1 MLERAPGGAN
11 FSLCGIARLSS
22 RLYVAPSAIL
32 DNGNETKNMF
42 EDDLSKEALAERPHA
57 GFDTRRESIRSVER
71 AIELLQSLNRRPIST
86 LHDLH
91 LETGLPK
98 PSIVRL
104 LRTLEAKGMVAQS
117 ASYGT
122 YQLLSHVKTLSCGFH
137 HEPLIIEVAD
147 EILIEFTKREGWPL
161 ALALFDVDAMIVRA
175 SSIPYTSLSLLH
187 SSLNMRLPMTSRA
200 MGRCYLAHCTPS
212 ERKII
217 LAIVRQSGNPED
229 SARLDR
235 RKFATLLQTVREQGY
250 ALRDKT
256 IEPRSSTMAVPVM
269 SNGRVLASLGLTWIS
284 VAMSEERAVEQYLP
298 KLRETAA
305 LISRALQERISQSS
319 GQRGQAPLPRR
330 HQVSAQHHAYEVGQ
344 LVQ

>member
-1 MLERAPGGAN
+1 MLDEAVNQEP
-11 FSLCGIARLSS
+11 LSGRDDS
-22 RLYVAPSAIL
+22 R
-32 DNGNETKNMF
+32 
-42 EDDLSKEALAERPHA
+42 RH
-57 GFDTRRESIRSVER
+57 SIRSVER

-117 ASYGT
+117 SSYGT

-147 EILIEFTKREGWPL
+147 EIMVEFTKREGWPL

-175 SSIPYTSLSLLH
+175 STIPYTSLSLLH

-200 MGRCYLAHCTPS
+200 MGRCYLAHCSPN
-212 ERKII
+212 ERRII
-217 LAIVRQSGNPED
+217 FEIIKQSGNDE
-229 SARLDR
+229 DR
-235 RKFATLLQTVREQGY
+235 RWLDLHNLAEILRTVRKQGY
-250 ALRDKT
+250 ATRDRT

-269 SNGRVLASLGLTWIS
+269 GNGRVIASLGLTWIS
-284 VAMSEERAVEQYLP
+284 VAMTEARAAQLYYPMLVDIARQISEALAERVKKTGIQPTPSPFHDLKHRYLQQIQP
-298 KLRETAA
+298 F
-305 LISRALQERISQSS
+305 
-319 GQRGQAPLPRR
+319 
-330 HQVSAQHHAYEVGQ
+330 H
-344 LVQ
+344 